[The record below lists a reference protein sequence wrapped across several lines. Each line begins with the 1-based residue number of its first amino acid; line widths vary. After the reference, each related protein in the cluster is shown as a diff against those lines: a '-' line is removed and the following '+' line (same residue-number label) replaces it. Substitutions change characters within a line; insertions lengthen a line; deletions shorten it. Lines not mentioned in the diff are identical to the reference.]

1 MSDNG
6 ERTDKIDATPSKAIK
21 RLVLDAAP
29 LLTQAPI
36 RDLAEEFYTTP
47 QVIAELRDEKSR
59 KYLEMLEIQGIHI
72 NVQQADPVSYAK
84 GLINFSLSIKL
95 TTVQFL
101 AFLNLQVITAFSQD
115 QIWAFSP
122 SHMRLKYKRMVQKD

>member
-6 ERTDKIDATPSKAIK
+6 ERIDKIDTTSSKAIK

-29 LLTQAPI
+29 FLTQAPI

-84 GLINFSLSIKL
+84 GLINFSLSINL

-101 AFLNLQVITAFSQD
+101 AFLNLPVITAFFQD
-115 QIWAFSP
+115 LIWVFLP
-122 SHMRLKYKRMVQKD
+122 SHMHLKYRRMVQRD